1 MQSSYINSAV
11 LHKIE
16 GLNYPPLPML
26 HTLNALLEIKLRNC
40 RVSIET
46 KAIIKWLE
54 MAFKLPSNVMT
65 GTKHPINSVCSS
77 KPPTFSNVSRWA
89 SKRNSWSAFCDWNFY
104 LYLWTEW
111 EMTQALFHTGRFDW
125 HFNHR
130 SNIKE
135 VIYIWIFIFTKSG
148 SVFLAHLNT

>member
-77 KPPTFSNVSRWA
+77 KTSNVLQ
-89 SKRNSWSAFCDWNFY
+89 C
-104 LYLWTEW
+104 E
-111 EMTQALFHTGRFDW
+111 
-125 HFNHR
+125 
-130 SNIKE
+130 
-135 VIYIWIFIFTKSG
+135 
-148 SVFLAHLNT
+148 SVGELKKLMVSLL